1 MNFKPHLLSQ
11 FPGLARADVEDAGE
25 GERVA
30 SVGVLAA
37 VHLEAGVVDAH
48 AEVGG
53 VVVGPEHVVDV
64 EDDRLPGHVQYGGF
78 LYLLSCEE

>member
-1 MNFKPHLLSQ
+1 M
-11 FPGLARADVEDAGE
+11 
-25 GERVA
+25 A

-64 EDDRLPGHVQYGGF
+64 EDDGLPGHVQNGS
-78 LYLLSCEE
+78 LLHLLS